1 MRKKGHLVLG
11 GLYEAFWV
19 QRQQPALKSEVADV
33 DKIMSITQAVVRL
46 GWELSTSPQWA

>member
-11 GLYEAFWV
+11 ALYEVFWV
-19 QRQQPALKSEVADV
+19 QRHQPTLKSQVADV

-46 GWELSTSPQWA
+46 GWELSTSPQSA